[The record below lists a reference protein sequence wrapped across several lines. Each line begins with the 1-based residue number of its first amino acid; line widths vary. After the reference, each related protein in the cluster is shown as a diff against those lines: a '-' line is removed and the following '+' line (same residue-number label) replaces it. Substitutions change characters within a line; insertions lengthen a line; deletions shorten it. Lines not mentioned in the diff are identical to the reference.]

1 MGNTTLPIPIEI
13 TLDILQR
20 CGRHDVYSFARTSKG
35 NYDISVHLL
44 YKHIDLVIAL
54 ESEALERHEKYG
66 VYDFVQIVDLPIGFS
81 CPEFFTDPLTDD
93 PTSNIQE
100 ALRKFKNIRELHII
114 IAEENYSKTCPT
126 ARILRWVFSDYVSRL
141 STLFL
146 EIYSF
151 SSRDQEFKDLLTD
164 VSTFKNDP
172 LPPHDNLKTIKTW
185 VTNSQPRKLMS
196 YISPLLSPF
205 VSGLETIETRVRRN
219 FDDDTENGWSDLA
232 FDYTYLNGLESDSIT
247 SAFIEDK
254 QLSSAGLACKYIARA
269 WPNLVELDLDLG
281 IDQFVGHYRRLSRLK
296 ALQKLSIMFPY
307 RSWELA
313 DIRENMAEEAEC
325 PATLLCRK
333 ITSLQEVS
341 IKYLGGDCSM
351 SQTAVF
357 DCFRIEQGPDEN
369 RPAAVVVGLRELW
382 GEKGDYLDTIEVVRL
397 IREMN
402 SPVTEGLRQ
411 RFERYF
417 LIDKLKEVDLKI
429 PEGVSSF
436 QLNDAYDA

>member
-126 ARILRWVFSDYVSRL
+126 ARILHWVFSDYVSRL

-281 IDQFVGHYRRLSRLK
+281 IDQFVG
-296 ALQKLSIMFPY
+296 
-307 RSWELA
+307 
-313 DIRENMAEEAEC
+313 
-325 PATLLCRK
+325 
-333 ITSLQEVS
+333 
-341 IKYLGGDCSM
+341 
-351 SQTAVF
+351 
-357 DCFRIEQGPDEN
+357 PDEN

-411 RFERYF
+411 RFERTLGFLRSYSGPLALAPKNVARTDIARRKTPTAAANQDNPPWYYPPDFYVTAQEWDDFIKPRKDHNYLEDPVWYIFHGGYF
-417 LIDKLKEVDLKI
+417 AASLDNKKC
-429 PEGVSSF
+429 
-436 QLNDAYDA
+436 